1 MHSTGCSLFLLIHQ
15 PVSPIIGQHRLKLQ
29 LVGKKLAV
37 GCGFLL
43 ALGFELRHLFRRIVV
58 LLQDSGEHILKGF
71 QSLFVHHVLRY
82 FSAATP
88 DFIQASTSLI
98 LNFHSLPIF
107 VAGISLLSI
116 QASTVS
122 RLTPR
127 YSQISFMEYQ
137 RSIFE
142 SIFSPHFQV
151 DIKIHNKVYHKIS
164 RISMIFADLCRIKS
178 FFSYIQRGKS

>member
-1 MHSTGCSLFLLIHQ
+1 MAVYVIGQSVVQQMFDASILNWAAIHRHLLSIILQ
-15 PVSPIIGQHRLKLQ
+15 NPVSPIIGQHRLKLQ
-29 LVGKKLAV
+29 LVGEKLAV
-37 GCGFLL
+37 GDGFFF
-43 ALGFELRHLFRRIVV
+43 AFGFELCHHFCRIFI
-58 LLQDSGEHILKGF
+58 LLKNSGEHIFKGF
-71 QSLFVHHVLRY
+71 QSLFVHCALHY

-88 DFIQASTSLI
+88 DFIHASTSLI

-151 DIKIHNKVYHKIS
+151 DTI
-164 RISMIFADLCRIKS
+164 
-178 FFSYIQRGKS
+178 IQNNYT

>member
-1 MHSTGCSLFLLIHQ
+1 MKFYHLCFNYFHIHQ

-98 LNFHSLPIF
+98 LNFQSLPIF
-107 VAGISLLSI
+107 MAGISLFSI
-116 QASTVS
+116 QARTVS

-137 RSIFE
+137 RSTSK
-142 SIFSPHFQV
+142 SIFVALTF
-151 DIKIHNKVYHKIS
+151 
-164 RISMIFADLCRIKS
+164 
-178 FFSYIQRGKS
+178 G

>member
-1 MHSTGCSLFLLIHQ
+1 MKFYHLCFNYFHIHQ

-29 LVGKKLAV
+29 FIGEKLVV
-37 GCGFLL
+37 GDGFLL
-43 ALGFELRHLFRRIVV
+43 TFGFEFCHLFRRIVI
-58 LLQDSGEHILKGF
+58 LLQDGGEHISKDF
-71 QSLFVHHVLRY
+71 QSLFIHRAPRY

-127 YSQISFMEYQ
+127 YSQISFIEHQ
-137 RSIFE
+137 RSTFK
-142 SIFSPHFQV
+142 SIFAVLTF
-151 DIKIHNKVYHKIS
+151 
-164 RISMIFADLCRIKS
+164 
-178 FFSYIQRGKS
+178 G